1 MNSVANFFRR
11 LSDYSDKVVGVIA
24 MIFLGAMVYAIALQ
38 VVARY
43 VFNSPPPWTEEVARY
58 AMVWVGLLGAT
69 VSFKAGFDPVLA
81 KIPSNLPRPLLWM
94 VGAIRWLSLLLFL
107 LPILWYSFFGPGAN
121 FTRGFLARNWYLEAE
136 TFEISTFFVAIG
148 VPIFIIF
155 ILLHAVA
162 QGLTPPLPP
171 NEIET
176 DDTL

>member
-1 MNSVANFFRR
+1 MNSVANFFRKF
-11 LSDYSDKVVGVIA
+11 SDYSDKVIGIIA

-43 VFNSPPPWTEEVARY
+43 VFDSPPPWTEEAARY

-69 VSFKAGFDPVLA
+69 VSFKAEFDPVLA
-81 KIPSNLPRPLLWM
+81 KVPASLPRPLLMM
-94 VGAIRWLSLLLFL
+94 VGIIRWLSLLLFL

-121 FTRGFLARNWYLEAE
+121 FTRGFLSRNWYLEAE

-162 QGLTPPLPP
+162 QGLTPPPP
-171 NEIET
+171 KSEIEI
-176 DDTL
+176 DDAI